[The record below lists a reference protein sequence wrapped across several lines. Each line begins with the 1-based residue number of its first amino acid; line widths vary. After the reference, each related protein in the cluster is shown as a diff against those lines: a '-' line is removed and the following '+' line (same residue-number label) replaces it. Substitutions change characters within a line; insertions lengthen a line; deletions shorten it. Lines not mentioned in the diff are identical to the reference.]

1 VASGRIAS
9 ARPERADWEGR
20 DRISRALVA
29 LVGSRGF
36 QNCGLEDVLE
46 VAGVDECEF
55 HRHFSDMENCF
66 LSVWDELAG
75 ERAVSCATA
84 YELSPSWRF
93 GMRAVARARLDFLRA
108 DRNRARFLL
117 LEVLKAGEAAQVR
130 RDHALAGF
138 AALVDEGRRE
148 LEDHDSLSP
157 AVAEYV
163 SGAVNEML
171 TRWTR
176 AGTLFEG
183 THSAREL
190 MYVIVRPYLGHAIA
204 LEELRAT
211 DRVATAG

>member
-1 VASGRIAS
+1 MASGRIAS
-9 ARPERADWEGR
+9 ARPERADREGR
-20 DRISRALVA
+20 DRIARALVA
-29 LVGSRGF
+29 LAGSRGF
-36 QNCGLEDVLE
+36 QRCSLDDLLEAAE
-46 VAGVDECEF
+46 VDECEF

-66 LSVWDELAG
+66 LSVWDELAS
-75 ERAVSCATA
+75 ERAVSCALA
-84 YELSPSWRF
+84 YEVSPTWRC

-130 RDHALAGF
+130 RDHAIAGF
-138 AALVDEGRRE
+138 AALVDEGRCE
-148 LEDHDSLSP
+148 LKDRDSLSP

-163 SGAVNEML
+163 AGAVNGML

-190 MYVIVRPYLGHAIA
+190 MYVIVRPYLGHAAA
-204 LEELRAT
+204 LEELRGT
-211 DRVATAG
+211 ERVGSAG